1 MSNNAISDN
10 NENIKEQKKEDRIEE
25 LLEKN
30 IKLTE
35 DIHEMTVHIKK
46 YIFWQRIFGF
56 LKLFIILIPIILS
69 IIYLPPLL
77 GQVIEQY
84 QSILGIQADL
94 QNTSSGFMDLIG
106 R

>member
-1 MSNNAISDN
+1 MSNNVTSDN
-10 NENIKEQKKEDRIEE
+10 SEEQKNKDSLEE

-35 DIHEMTVHIKK
+35 EVRDMTIHIKK
-46 YIFWQRIFGF
+46 FIYWQRIFGF

-77 GQVIEQY
+77 GQVFEQY
-84 QSILGIQADL
+84 QSIIGIQEDF
-94 QNTSSGFMDLIG
+94 QNASSGFMNMIG

>member
-10 NENIKEQKKEDRIEE
+10 KEEQKNEESLKE

-35 DIHEMTVHIKK
+35 EVREMTIHIKK
-46 YIFWQRIFGF
+46 FIYWQRIFGF

-77 GQVIEQY
+77 DGLIEQY
-84 QSILGIQADL
+84 QSILGI
-94 QNTSSGFMDLIG
+94 
-106 R
+106 